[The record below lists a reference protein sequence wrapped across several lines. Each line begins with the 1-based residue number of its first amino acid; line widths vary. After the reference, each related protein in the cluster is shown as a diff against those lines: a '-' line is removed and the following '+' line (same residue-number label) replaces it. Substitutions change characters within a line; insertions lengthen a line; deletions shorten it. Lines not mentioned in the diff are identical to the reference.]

1 MDDMPPPPGR
11 SSHRVRGKDV
21 GAPPRCANTRKP
33 GALQQARGRM
43 ESHWRLLLHA
53 APDVAVDRAAN
64 PSAAV
69 PSNRQEGGDQGG
81 SAQAELPLAEAA
93 PPRQSRT
100 VLQPLHWG
108 DCRPGAAKA
117 PAIPGRPPR
126 RRHQARTFSSSSP
139 STEAHPVSTNPGSA
153 LAHASGLV
161 ASPLSS
167 ILSEHSRRGG
177 GAAKPPT
184 TEPSGGHGRRGT
196 DVEQGREMGRDRAVP
211 SKGCLSGFDPGSAL
225 DYEVTL
231 GQFPPLLGPRFPSV
245 KSRQQ

>member
-1 MDDMPPPPGR
+1 MDDMLPPPGR

-108 DCRPGAAKA
+108 DCGPGAAKA
-117 PAIPGRPPR
+117 PATQASPDDPRGAATKPGPSPLLPPAPRPTQSPPTLALLVLTR
-126 RRHQARTFSSSSP
+126 LDSWPHRCPASFP
-139 STEAHPVSTNPGSA
+139 STADAEEALPKPLQQS
-153 LAHASGLV
+153 LV
-161 ASPLSS
+161 EAT
-167 ILSEHSRRGG
+167 GG
-177 GAAKPPT
+177 GGPT
-184 TEPSGGHGRRGT
+184 
-196 DVEQGREMGRDRAVP
+196 
-211 SKGCLSGFDPGSAL
+211 
-225 DYEVTL
+225 
-231 GQFPPLLGPRFPSV
+231 
-245 KSRQQ
+245 